1 MVLPHLHA
9 QMHHVLPSVGLFQFG
24 VVFWGTWRHLM
35 INDGLFFS
43 SLGAMG
49 VLQKGA
55 TFFLQRHDED
65 FSASSNRW
73 GSCATRVRLTRESG

>member
-9 QMHHVLPSVGLFQFG
+9 QMHRVLPLVGLFQFG
-24 VVFWGTWRHLM
+24 VVFWAAWRHLM
-35 INDGLFFS
+35 IYDGLFFS
-43 SLGAMG
+43 LGGMG

-55 TFFLQRHDED
+55 TFLLQRHDED

-73 GSCATRVRLTRESG
+73 GSCATRVRLTR